1 MKYLSSTP
9 FSSPPASP
17 DYRKNYP
24 FPPKDPPVTV
34 TWQACVHCGR
44 PVRPSEAV
52 CPSCGFARESL
63 NRTFLD
69 AAFSRVHGSSAFVA
83 TTEKLSK
90 DPSTKE

>member
-9 FSSPPASP
+9 FSTPPASS

-24 FPPKDPPVTV
+24 FPPKDPPATV
-34 TWQACVHCGR
+34 TWLACVHCGR

-52 CPSCGFARESL
+52 CPSCGFELKAREHF
-63 NRTFLD
+63 R
-69 AAFSRVHGSSAFVA
+69 SALA
-83 TTEKLSK
+83 PNQLEKLSK